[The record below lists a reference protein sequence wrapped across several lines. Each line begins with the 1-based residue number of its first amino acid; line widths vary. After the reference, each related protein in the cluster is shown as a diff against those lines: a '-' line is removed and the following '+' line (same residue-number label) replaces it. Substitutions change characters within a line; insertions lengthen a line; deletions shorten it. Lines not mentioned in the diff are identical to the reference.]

1 MNTAADT
8 TRTPTGPQSQQPAAR
23 PRGYTQIPEQRQLEA
38 LYRRMYVNTERAAA
52 VREIRQLDRTDGRV
66 KKLHKRM
73 AGDIT
78 RGGLQLDNKSN
89 NRQLTKW
96 WKAFVRTTQLDSPAK
111 LRSDARGMLLE
122 GNLAIQWVLD
132 PLAQRVLRAVRM
144 PSDTLA
150 PQVDDHGQWKDP
162 ADAWHQIDDM
172 RPDRVSARFAMWQ
185 LSVARLDPDN
195 FDDMGSM
202 GRPMLDALRR
212 TFRQLDMTEQD
223 QVIRRRYRAPLRH
236 AHLMEGMEKDEFE
249 EYIKRVE
256 ANKGEMTTD
265 FFIRG
270 KGRVEAL
277 QGDSNLSQ
285 IGDITHLLKTAFA
298 GTDADAGLMGYT
310 SDLNRDVLEDV
321 KRFYFEAIDDAQEL
335 VAEVYRAGFALH
347 LLLQGRD
354 PDKYEWGVKFADR
367 RTETPSQ
374 AADRSLKLQ
383 VAGASRRTVLETAGL
398 DPDQERERLEDE
410 AAESDLY
417 PRPDLLGAD
426 SMSRV
431 SITPGNAGK
440 GESATSVSK
449 Q

>member
-1 MNTAADT
+1 MTTAAKT
-8 TRTPTGPQSQQPAAR
+8 KQTRSGPQSDQPVAM
-23 PRGYTQIPEQRQLEA
+23 PRGFTQNPEQRQLNA
-38 LYRRMYVNTERAAA
+38 LYRRMFVNHERAAA
-52 VREIRQLDRTDGRV
+52 VREIRQLDRDDGRV

-89 NRQLTKW
+89 NRQLGKW
-96 WKAFVRTTQLDSPAK
+96 WKEFERALQLRSAAK
-111 LRSDARGMLLE
+111 LRSDARGMLVE
-122 GNLAIQWVLD
+122 GNLAMQWVLD
-132 PLAQRVLRAVRM
+132 PTSTRVVRAVRM

-150 PQVDDHGQWKDP
+150 PQVDEHGQWKDP
-162 ADAWHQIDDM
+162 AEAWHQIDDM
-172 RPDRVSARFAMWQ
+172 RPDRVAARFAQWQ

-223 QVIRRRYRAPLRH
+223 MVIRRRYRAALRNFH
-236 AHLMEGMEKDEFE
+236 QMGNVTEKDFE
-249 EYIKRVE
+249 EYMARVE
-256 ANKGEMTTD
+256 GSKGEITTD
-265 FFIRG
+265 FYIRG
-270 KGRVEAL
+270 QGQVVTL
-277 QGDSNLSQ
+277 QGDSNLDQ

-335 VAEVYRAGFALH
+335 VAEVYRAGFELH

-354 PDKYEWGVKFADR
+354 PDRWDWDVKFADR
-367 RTETPSQ
+367 RTETASQ
-374 AADRSLKLQ
+374 AADRGLKLQ
-383 VAGASRRTVLETAGL
+383 SGGVSQRTVLETFGL

-410 AAESDLY
+410 AAETDLY
-417 PRPDLLGAD
+417 PRPDLLGQEKD
-426 SMSRV
+426 RTV
-431 SITPGNAGK
+431 SITPDNGGK
-440 GESATSVSK
+440 GESSTNVTNE
-449 Q
+449 

>member
-1 MNTAADT
+1 MNPAAT
-8 TRTPTGPQSQQPAAR
+8 SKQTRSGPQSEKPNTA
-23 PRGYTQIPEQRQLEA
+23 PRGYTQNPETHQLDA
-38 LYRRMYVNTERAAA
+38 LYRRMYVSQERAAA
-52 VREIRQLDRTDGRV
+52 VREIRLLDRTDGRV

-89 NRQLTKW
+89 NRQLGKW
-96 WKAFVRTTQLDSPAK
+96 WKEFVRATQLKSPAK
-111 LRSDARGMLLE
+111 LRSDARGMLVE
-122 GNLAIQWVLD
+122 GNLAMQWVLD
-132 PLAQRVLRAVRM
+132 PTSTGVVRAVRM

-150 PQVDDHGQWKDP
+150 PQVDAHGQWKDP

-172 RPDRVSARFAMWQ
+172 RVNRIAARFPLWQ

-195 FDDMGSM
+195 YDDMGSM

-236 AHLMEGMEKDEFE
+236 AHLMGNMEKTDFDE
-249 EYIKRVE
+249 YVQRVE
-256 ANKGEMTTD
+256 ANKAEMTTD
-265 FFIRG
+265 YFLRG
-270 KGRVEAL
+270 NGRVESL
-277 QGDSNLSQ
+277 QGDSNLDQ

-335 VAEVYRAGFALH
+335 VAEVYRAGFELH

-354 PDKYEWGVKFADR
+354 PDRWDWDVKFADR
-367 RTETPSQ
+367 RTETASQ
-374 AADRSLKLQ
+374 AADRGLKLQ
-383 VAGASRRTVLETAGL
+383 SAGVSQRTVLETLGL
-398 DPDQERERLEDE
+398 DPDQERDRLEEE
-410 AAESDLY
+410 AEESDLY
-417 PRPDLLGAD
+417 PRPDLLGQEKQ
-426 SMSRV
+426 RTV
-431 SITPGNAGK
+431 SITPDNGGK
-440 GESATSVSK
+440 GESATSVSN
-449 Q
+449 